1 MRFTKILLV
10 CFGLFLLA
18 GLAANP
24 FSMAASIGNSLL
36 TTILAD
42 GGAPPPIPP
51 VIADGGVPPPI
62 PPTMADGGAPPPI
75 PPAMADG
82 GAPLP
87 TPPVIADG
95 GAPPPIPPTAYVVF
109 GIAA

>member
-1 MRFTKILLV
+1 MRFTKILHVCLGLV
-10 CFGLFLLA
+10 LLA

-24 FSMAASIGNSLL
+24 FAGAANAGNPLQ
-36 TTILAD
+36 TIILAD

-51 VIADGGVPPPI
+51 VI
-62 PPTMADGGAPPPI
+62 ADGGAPPPI

-87 TPPVIADG
+87 APLMADG
-95 GAPPPIPPTAYVVF
+95 GAPPPIPPAASVGL

>member
-10 CFGLFLLA
+10 CLGSVLLA

-24 FSMAASIGNSLL
+24 FAGAANVGNPLL

-51 VIADGGVPPPI
+51 V
-62 PPTMADGGAPPPI
+62 MADGGAPPPI
-75 PPAMADG
+75 PPVMADG
-82 GAPLP
+82 GAPP
-87 TPPVIADG
+87 PIPPVMADG
-95 GAPPPIPPTAYVVF
+95 GAPPPIPPTASVDF

>member
-10 CFGLFLLA
+10 CLGSILLA

-24 FSMAASIGNSLL
+24 FAEAANVGNPLL
-36 TTILAD
+36 TTILADVGAPPPIPPVMAD

-51 VIADGGVPPPI
+51 V
-62 PPTMADGGAPPPI
+62 M
-75 PPAMADG
+75 
-82 GAPLP
+82 
-87 TPPVIADG
+87 ADG
-95 GAPPPIPPTAYVVF
+95 GAPPPIPPTASVDF